1 MPVKSIPEHYHSVTP
16 YLSIKGA
23 NEAIEFYKR
32 AFDAVEQFRMP
43 TPGGEIGHAELQI
56 GDSRIM
62 MSDPCGESPI
72 PSPDTLGGS
81 SIGLHL
87 YVEDVDKIFAQAV
100 NAGATELKPVE
111 NQFYGDRM
119 GTLKDPFG
127 HIWFLS
133 THVEDL
139 TPEEIGRRAEALFNP
154 DNG

>member
-1 MPVKSIPEHYHSVTP
+1 M
-16 YLSIKGA
+16 
-23 NEAIEFYKR
+23 
-32 AFDAVEQFRMP
+32 
-43 TPGGEIGHAELQI
+43 
-56 GDSRIM
+56 
-62 MSDPCGESPI
+62 
-72 PSPDTLGGS
+72 
-81 SIGLHL
+81 